1 MMSFA
6 IHKQF
11 AQYMLK
17 QRVVRLDISCDSIE
31 FLRTPKH
38 TLCQMLTY
46 WYTGSFGFYK
56 NESHGSRVE
65 GAL

>member
-1 MMSFA
+1 MMTAA
-6 IHKQF
+6 IHERF
-11 AQYMLK
+11 AQYMLQ
-17 QRVVRLDISCDSIE
+17 QRVVRLDISCDSID
-31 FLRTPKH
+31 FLPTPKH

-46 WYTGSFGFYK
+46 WYIGSLGFYN

>member
-1 MMSFA
+1 MMSAA
-6 IHKQF
+6 IQQHF

-17 QRVVRLDISCDSIE
+17 QRVVRLDISYDSID
-31 FLRTPKH
+31 FLLTPKH
-38 TLCQMLTY
+38 TLCLMLTY

>member
-1 MMSFA
+1 MMSAA

-11 AQYMLK
+11 AQYMLYE
-17 QRVVRLDISCDSIE
+17 RVVRLDISCDSIDV
-31 FLRTPKH
+31 LRTPKH

-46 WYTGSFGFYK
+46 WYTGSLGFYN